1 MGFFL
6 SMFKMVEMTGWEI
19 LFQLPIFT
27 TPFFPSLYLI
37 YLSRLLVDQ
46 PTIRYYLWHE
56 CVQIHNIHLLVL
68 PIKPHHCTQSIMCT
82 SFFCFLYM
90 SLQNPNI
97 TNIDWL
103 LLSLLI
109 LLGHWLSNVHHTHN
123 QQQHLKVLRQHSL
136 GEREKTMNWE
146 KWILLFGRGMYYVP
160 PLFLFIN
167 NMLFDF

>member
-1 MGFFL
+1 MY
-6 SMFKMVEMTGWEI
+6 MYMYI
-19 LFQLPIFT
+19 Y
-27 TPFFPSLYLI
+27 LYLI

-109 LLGHWLSNVHHTHN
+109 LLGHWLSNVHHTTPTNNNVWSTQLLSIPFQDTTMCMNYCFCIITKEVPRCSSPFSHWG
-123 QQQHLKVLRQHSL
+123 LEFSKLF
-136 GEREKTMNWE
+136 EKHFW
-146 KWILLFGRGMYYVP
+146 
-160 PLFLFIN
+160 
-167 NMLFDF
+167 